1 MIHQSLIN
9 EIEELKE
16 EFLRKERELQ
26 QNIDNQ
32 AFELSQY
39 KIKFDKLIHEL
50 ESKDKHIYMLQ
61 KKTGKFLVLS
71 HKLLK

>member
-1 MIHQSLIN
+1 MIHQSLTN

-16 EFLRKERELQ
+16 EFLEKERKLQ

-39 KIKFDKLIHEL
+39 KIKFDKLIHEIK
-50 ESKDKHIYMLQ
+50 SKE
-61 KKTGKFLVLS
+61 
-71 HKLLK
+71 